1 MNLLFSINDKF
12 VTQLATVLL
21 SIKLN
26 TQAQEFNVYVLQKDK
41 LKRTDDLERV
51 CKQLGMNY
59 FPIKVNDQL
68 FSKAPVTDRYP
79 TTIYYRLLSNQ
90 FPNLP
95 SLFLLFK
102 II

>member
-68 FSKAPVTDRYP
+68 FNKAPVTDRYP
-79 TTIYYRLLSNQ
+79 TTIYYRLLAHR
-90 FPNLP
+90 L
-95 SLFLLFK
+95 
-102 II
+102 